1 MCLLRWVQK
10 LLRLDVYLLIMYYI
24 LKKASRRTSSRV
36 KVNYNNKRVAAM
48 DAGKA
53 AGEAPKTTTLVSPS
67 VSERWSEESSSES
80 PVRPKTPPKTS
91 APKPA
96 PAEDQQVLWCPST
109 CAANTTWAGRLPRT
123 SRRSGLLRLPTR
135 RPRLKLQKQLSDI
148 KANATKLVLK
158 TPVPH

>member
-1 MCLLRWVQK
+1 
-10 LLRLDVYLLIMYYI
+10 MYYI

-53 AGEAPKTTTLVSPS
+53 AGEPPS

-96 PAEDQQVLWCPST
+96 PAEDQQVLWCPVDRS
-109 CAANTTWAGRLPRT
+109 CRKSFASAFSLAQHLHSKHDMGWEAAEDLAEKWSAETANQASAAKAPEAAV
-123 SRRSGLLRLPTR
+123 
-135 RPRLKLQKQLSDI
+135 